1 METWLT
7 YLAAFLLAGAT
18 AVAFPSSTV
27 VLGAM
32 NYLTAVLTSVAV
44 FLFIPISF
52 ITFTSGVASLRKDGI
67 GRKVLL
73 SDILWGV
80 VTTLVLAS
88 LALAVF
94 LFTKTSFPVTASAG
108 GEYVSLYNE
117 YTETLDV
124 LGVMGWMNNL
134 FLPLLLFAFI
144 LGSAL
149 TPSADIIRPAYTVI
163 NSFSEVMY
171 RIERTISYFGSFYV
185 YVAGTAFFIN
195 LWQEKTFFVSPSFF
209 LSILIPAAALIVI
222 VLPLLY
228 AIFTGFKRNPYSV
241 IGRGFSTIL
250 FAFVSGNIYASA
262 LQSEAINRCSL
273 GVQKRIVSTTTPLG
287 IIINRGGTC
296 FVSTITVLAILKS
309 LGAEVSA
316 GALAVIALTT
326 AVLSFISFLSA
337 SSEVA
342 VVTILLF
349 KLLNINVYGAEA
361 AVISILPFLNGI
373 AAAVDITL
381 ISLGEN
387 ITAKRTKTDI
397 TVPLKDS
404 I

>member
-18 AVAFPSSTV
+18 AVAFPSSSV
-27 VLGAM
+27 VLSAM
-32 NYLTAVLTSVAV
+32 KYLTAVLTDVAI
-44 FLFIPISF
+44 FLFIPVLF
-52 ITFTSGVASLRKDGI
+52 ITFTSGIASLRKDGI
-67 GRKVLL
+67 GRKVFRTDLL
-73 SDILWGV
+73 WAL
-80 VTTLVLAS
+80 VTTLVLA
-88 LALAVF
+88 ALAVVVSSVAEV
-94 LFTKTSFPVTASAG
+94 SFPVTASAG
-108 GEYVSLYNE
+108 GEYISLYNE
-117 YTETLDV
+117 YTASVDV
-124 LGVMGWMNNL
+124 LGVGEWMNNL
-134 FLPLLLFAFI
+134 FLPLLIFAFI

-209 LSILIPAAALIVI
+209 VTLVI
-222 VLPLLY
+222 SAVLLLVVVLPLLY
-228 AIFTGFKRNPYSV
+228 AAFTGFSRNPYSV
-241 IGRGFSTIL
+241 IGRGISCVL
-250 FAFVSGNIYASA
+250 FALVSGNIYASA

-273 GVQKRIVSTTTPLG
+273 GVQKRIVSTSTPLG
-287 IIINRGGTC
+287 IIVDRGGTC
-296 FVSTITVLAILKS
+296 FVSTVTVLALLRS
-309 LGAEVSA
+309 LGAEVSTT
-316 GALAVIALTT
+316 ALIAIALST

-337 SSEVA
+337 SGEVA

-349 KLLNINVYGAEA
+349 KILNINVYGAEA
-361 AVISILPFLNGI
+361 AVISVLPILNGI
-373 AAAVDITL
+373 ATVIDITI
-381 ISLGEN
+381 ISFAEN
-387 ITAKRTKTDI
+387 ITAKKTKTDI